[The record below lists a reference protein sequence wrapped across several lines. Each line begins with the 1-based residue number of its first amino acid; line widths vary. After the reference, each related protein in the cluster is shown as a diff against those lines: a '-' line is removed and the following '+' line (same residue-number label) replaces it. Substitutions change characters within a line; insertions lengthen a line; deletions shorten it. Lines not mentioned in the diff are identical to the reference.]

1 MMAQRPQTPIR
12 YAGYQ
17 PLVLP
22 RWRILVAA
30 VVLSIAAWTGIEAW
44 QGSFTHSSYTQM
56 VRAAHTM
63 ESAIQVVRGLRTR
76 LHLMQPRTI
85 DANQTGLIGA
95 EYTEIT
101 TSLGDVVAKRTATNP
116 DLAAAITRRLYEI
129 ALPPGSP
136 VLVVVSGSFIG
147 ANIAAII
154 AVEALGHEPILVSS
168 VGASMFGA
176 TDAALTWLD
185 IEAELRRTGVIR
197 TKSSVA
203 VIGGGSA
210 TGGGLMDSGVEQL
223 RAAAIRNDIPL
234 VETNDFSELLD
245 RVEAIV
251 TRASGGNVAMLI
263 NSGGSVIALG
273 TCEDGDRIPTLVLD
287 REIACSAGQPGLI
300 VRASRRGLPVLHLLN
315 IKGLAAEWGLPF
327 DPIPLP
333 TVGNNKFV
341 YGATPSSK

>member
-1 MMAQRPQTPIR
+1 MAQRPQTPIR
-12 YAGYQ
+12 YAGYH
-17 PLVLP
+17 PLASP
-22 RWRILVAA
+22 RWKLLAAGVA
-30 VVLSIAAWTGIEAW
+30 LSIAAWIGIEAR

-63 ESAIQVVRGLRTR
+63 ESAMQVVRGLRTR
-76 LHLMQPRTI
+76 LDLMQPRTV
-85 DANQTGLIGA
+85 DANQTGLIGS
-95 EYTEIT
+95 EYTDTT
-101 TSLGDVVAKRTATNP
+101 TSLGDLVAKRTATNP
-116 DLAAAITRRLYEI
+116 DLAAAITRRLYDI
-129 ALPPGSP
+129 GLPPGSP
-136 VLVVVSGSFIG
+136 VLIVVSGSFVG

-154 AVEALGHEPILVSS
+154 AVEALGHQPVLVSS
-168 VGASMFGA
+168 LGASMFGA

-197 TKSSVA
+197 TKSSAA

-223 RAAAIRNDIPL
+223 REAAKRNDIPL
-234 VETNDFSELLD
+234 IEADDLSELLD
-245 RVEAIV
+245 RVEVAA
-251 TRASGGNVAMLI
+251 TAAAGGEVAMLV

-287 REIACSAGQPGLI
+287 REIACSAGLPGLI
-300 VRASRRGLPVLHLLN
+300 VRASRRGVPVLHLLN

-341 YGATPSSK
+341 YGATPPSE